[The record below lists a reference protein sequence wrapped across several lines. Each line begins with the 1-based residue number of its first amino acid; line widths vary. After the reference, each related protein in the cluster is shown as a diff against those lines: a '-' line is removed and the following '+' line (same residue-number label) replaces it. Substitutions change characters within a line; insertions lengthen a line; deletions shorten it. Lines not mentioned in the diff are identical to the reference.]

1 MFIQLANYMAG
12 VGLKAE
18 DVFSLHPFQIMGF
31 LDALW
36 EANRNL
42 PPGKQPFAPDAGIGG
57 PQQPPPPPGL
67 RDALL
72 RSLVGPYKD
81 PSGQVLDLG
90 GDVFANHAA
99 NHLTALAGKQ
109 GRLWDHLIYAYCIEN
124 TRVYEVCQRVLVEL
138 IHGERLGSLSPAGHR
153 WVRASEELFFRD
165 SVPSLIASLVSS
177 IRPDIRAT
185 RRNAYYRMFAMDLN
199 HGTTDNRPYP
209 YEKSDSSNA
218 GFVTTFE
225 SLLREIW
232 RGYINASNTSGPNT
246 TDKSV
251 LAELCRRLREM
262 MSERRRNGNLSREEF
277 VSVAAM
283 SWFHLTLSSNTPVL
297 VDLKADAATPE
308 ERLRRLGERV
318 GVGTHSRSRSF
329 FTLAEPLSR
338 LLSLIEASK
347 YDAAADVEGL
357 YDPNFPGN
365 ITSDTLA
372 ILHHWSVATGRD
384 LKATVVIAKSR

>member
-1 MFIQLANYMAG
+1 MFIQLANYMQG

-36 EANRNL
+36 ESSRSF
-42 PPGKQPFAPDAGIGG
+42 PFGKAPFQPDAGIGG
-57 PQQPPPPPGL
+57 PVVPPPPAGL

-72 RSLVGPYKD
+72 RSLAGPYKD

-90 GDVFANHAA
+90 GDVFANHATA
-99 NHLTALAGKQ
+99 HLTALAAKQ
-109 GRLWDHLIYAYCIEN
+109 ARIWDHLIYAYCIEN
-124 TRVYEVCQRVLVEL
+124 TRVYEVCQKVLVEL

-165 SVPSLIASLVSS
+165 SVPSLIASLVST

-209 YEKSDSSNA
+209 YEKSDSSNGA
-218 GFVTTFE
+218 FVPTFE
-225 SLLREIW
+225 ALLREIW

-283 SWFHLTLSSNTPVL
+283 SWFHLTLSSNTPLL
-297 VDLKADAATPE
+297 VDLKADASTPE

-329 FTLAEPLSR
+329 FSLAEPLSR
-338 LLSLIEASK
+338 LLSLIEAGK
-347 YDAAADVEGL
+347 YDASADVDGL
-357 YDPNFPGN
+357 YDPNAPAN
-365 ITSDTLA
+365 ITSDTLT
-372 ILHHWSVATGRD
+372 IIHHWSVATGRD
-384 LKATVVIAKSR
+384 LKATAVVAKPR